1 MEIDETLLRALG
13 LAVQILEE
21 LPDHL
26 RPESNIADIQRILS
40 GESSGGDGFIIA
52 QAIATAIAFR
62 ALGANGSPLDFSDP
76 ERATAR
82 LNDRMQEFR
91 SRMQEFST
99 LFEAAARC
107 DAWTLAIHFAPALEN
122 LRQSLDERNV

>member
-1 MEIDETLLRALG
+1 MEIDETLLRAL
-13 LAVQILEE
+13 AAQILEE
-21 LPDHL
+21 LPDPL
-26 RPESNIADIQRILS
+26 RPESNIADIRRVLR
-40 GESSGGDGFIIA
+40 GESTGGDGFIIA
-52 QAIATAIAFR
+52 QAIAAALAFR
-62 ALGANGSPLDFSDP
+62 ALSPNRLPLDFSDP

-91 SRMQEFST
+91 NRTQEFRT

-122 LRQSLDERNV
+122 LRQPLDERNV